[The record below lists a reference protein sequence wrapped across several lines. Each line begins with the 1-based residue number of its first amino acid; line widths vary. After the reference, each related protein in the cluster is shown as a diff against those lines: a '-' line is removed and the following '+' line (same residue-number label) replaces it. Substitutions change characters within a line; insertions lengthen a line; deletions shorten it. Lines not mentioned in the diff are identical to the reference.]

1 MGSLMI
7 IGYCLHPALLA
18 PGMAFNY
25 SASILKKPDSCSSCT
40 LSVLM
45 EDLVNVETAED
56 LATLLGCTTR
66 NHRTDS
72 MPSTYHPHCKYM
84 RRSPVQ
90 SSPVRTKSRSGYL
103 QVRDPC
109 SFSHSKS
116 ASTSLQVPESWAF
129 QIPMSC
135 LHVNAFGGDIAL
147 FLVAADFHK
156 LLDFSF
162 WFKCWTSTHRA
173 VVHA

>member
-7 IGYCLHPALLA
+7 IGNCLHPSLLA

-25 SASILKKPDSCSSCT
+25 SASISKRPRSCSSCT

-45 EDLVNVETAED
+45 EVLGNVETAED
-56 LATLLGCTTR
+56 LVTLLGCTMR
-66 NHRTDS
+66 NHRTDT

-116 ASTSLQVPESWAF
+116 DSTSLQVPESWAF
-129 QIPMSC
+129 QMPMSC
-135 LHVNAFGGDIAL
+135 LHVNAFG
-147 FLVAADFHK
+147 
-156 LLDFSF
+156 
-162 WFKCWTSTHRA
+162 
-173 VVHA
+173 